1 VRTDLHVIYRQQ
13 GIQLRMHLIY
23 KRSTDPV
30 ISNRRLVQHRNY
42 KISRI
47 F

>member
-1 VRTDLHVIYRQQ
+1 
-13 GIQLRMHLIY
+13 MHLIY

-30 ISNRRLVQHRNY
+30 ISNMRLVQHRNY